1 MAERLDVLTSDTRP
15 VSPSPGVTMV
25 VLLAGVVFPLED
37 FEVPHPAAASKKPK
51 SSQQINRMA

>member
-1 MAERLDVLTSDTRP
+1 
-15 VSPSPGVTMV
+15 MV